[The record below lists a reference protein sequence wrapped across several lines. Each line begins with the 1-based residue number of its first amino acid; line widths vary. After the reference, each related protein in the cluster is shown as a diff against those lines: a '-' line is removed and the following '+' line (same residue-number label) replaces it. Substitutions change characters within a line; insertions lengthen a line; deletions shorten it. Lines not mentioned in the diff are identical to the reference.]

1 MLRAVVIVVKLASKY
16 AIYIMSSALK
26 NVSALKNTCIISSGM
41 EGAHHS
47 HLSETFFFFKFDFP
61 PKIVVNTV
69 ILLSSQRGDDKNVNT
84 LISGCLRL
92 RPYAHRNK
100 QAAVSDFFFLPWVS
114 PLEVNAVY
122 LIFLQTATRGWNR
135 HLHHVCIIV
144 V

>member
-1 MLRAVVIVVKLASKY
+1 MLRAVVIVLKLASKY

-92 RPYAHRNK
+92 RPCAHRNK
-100 QAAVSDFFFLPWVS
+100 QAAVSDFFFFFASRGKRSLP
-114 PLEVNAVY
+114 
-122 LIFLQTATRGWNR
+122 
-135 HLHHVCIIV
+135 HLLADSHSGLK
-144 V
+144 